1 MSDANNKS
9 LPSAGRT
16 LAKMTGGAQI
26 QAIVPTTL
34 GEVFAMA
41 EMVHSAGLSPNSVTS
56 PQQLTIIFLKAME
69 IGMPPMSAMDCI
81 GVINGK
87 PCLYGDAIPSLLWSR
102 GFKIKEWYENEN
114 DLENIVAH
122 CTITRPE
129 GDEYSFRY
137 SAQDARDN
145 GLWDTRVKDSKGNP
159 NKAPWFRFRKR
170 MVRMRCRGWGARDCA
185 TDVLRGIPIYEE
197 QADIELGRG
206 EYREVNPAA
215 LSVPDD
221 IPDDDAA
228 TVAATATVSEAEDN
242 QDPLLSNPQRH
253 VEELEAQLRM
263 AATEKQF
270 DEFWAAHE
278 SLVEAGRLPR
288 AYVEEAEAIKEKHGK
303 RFA

>member
-1 MSDANNKS
+1 MSDTNNKS

-41 EMVHSAGLSPNSVTS
+41 EMVHSAGLSPTSVTS

-145 GLWDTRVKDSKGNP
+145 GLWDTRPKDSKGNP
-159 NKAPWFRFRKR
+159 NKAPWYRFKKR

-206 EYREVNPAA
+206 EYREVKPAA

-221 IPDDDAA
+221 IPDDDA
-228 TVAATATVSEAEDN
+228 TVAATVSEAEAP
-242 QDPLLSNPQRH
+242 QDAPIANPAKYL
-253 VEELEAQLRM
+253 ELFGEQLAGAETEAV
-263 AATEKQF
+263 F
-270 DEFWAAHE
+270 DEITAAHQE
-278 SLVEAGRLPR
+278 LVEAGRLRPEDVR
-288 AYVEEAEAIKEKHGK
+288 AGEDLISKHGV

>member
-41 EMVHSAGLSPNSVTS
+41 EMVHSAGLSPTSVTS

-129 GDEYSFRY
+129 GNEYSFRY

-206 EYREVNPAA
+206 EYREVKPAA
-215 LSVPDD
+215 LEVPDD
-221 IPDDDAA
+221 IADEA
-228 TVAATATVSEAEDN
+228 TVTATVSEAESD
-242 QDPLLSNPQRH
+242 QDAPLANPEAYLKMLGEQ
-253 VEELEAQLRM
+253 LETAESE
-263 AATEKQF
+263 AVF
-270 DEFWAAHE
+270 DEAWEAHE
-278 SLVEAGRLPR
+278 TLVEAGRITGSHHRL
-288 AYVEEAEAIKEKHGK
+288 AVELHERHGK
-303 RFA
+303 RYA

>member
-102 GFKIKEWYENEN
+102 GFKIKEWYEHEN

-122 CTITRPE
+122 CTITRPD

-145 GLWDTRVKDSKGNP
+145 GLWDTRPKDSKGNP
-159 NKAPWFRFRKR
+159 NKAPWYRFKKR

-206 EYREVNPAA
+206 EYREVRPAA
-215 LSVPDD
+215 LEVPDD
-221 IPDDDAA
+221 IADDA
-228 TVAATATVSEAEDN
+228 TVAATATVSEAESS
-242 QDPLLSNPQRH
+242 QDEPITNVQLYLQRLG
-253 VEELEAQLRM
+253 EQL
-263 AATEKQF
+263 AGAG
-270 DEFWAAHE
+270 DEVLFIECWQAHE
-278 SLVEAGRLPR
+278 ELVEAGRLPK
-288 AYVEEAEAIKEKHGK
+288 EAVQAARVLYDEHGK

>member
-145 GLWDTRVKDSKGNP
+145 GLWDTRPKDSKGNP
-159 NKAPWFRFRKR
+159 NKAPWYRFKKR

-206 EYREVNPAA
+206 EYREVRAPA

-221 IPDDDAA
+221 IPDDA
-228 TVAATATVSEAEDN
+228 TVAATVSEAEAP
-242 QDPLLSNPQRH
+242 QDAQISNPEKYLELLGEQLASAETEEMFDEVWEAH
-253 VEELEAQLRM
+253 EELE
-263 AATEKQF
+263 
-270 DEFWAAHE
+270 
-278 SLVEAGRLPR
+278 EAGRLNGNTIQT
-288 AYVEEAEAIKEKHGK
+288 AIELHLKHGK